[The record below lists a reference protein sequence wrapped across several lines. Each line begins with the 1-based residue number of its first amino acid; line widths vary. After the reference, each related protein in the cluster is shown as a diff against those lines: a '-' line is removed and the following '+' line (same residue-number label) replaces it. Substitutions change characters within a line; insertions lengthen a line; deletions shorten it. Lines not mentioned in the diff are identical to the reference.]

1 MAYPAECF
9 GRYKDLIKWLKDN
22 LKFKKKEVSA
32 FMEIKLRNISIRW
45 QLMVTCI
52 FLVAVPVL
60 TLGFISYRNTR
71 IETYQ
76 QIESRLQQQA
86 LQVNLLVKS
95 VHSEIETNL
104 HNSDES
110 VHKIVGSQAAV
121 LQNVLTNWRGADSSL
136 KDLIA
141 ATKVGSTG
149 YVWVLDY
156 QGNYLVSQD
165 RQRDGENIWNAK
177 DAHGRPFIQEA
188 IAKARKLDPGQI
200 GYHVYPWK
208 NHDEEIARNKIAAL
222 VHDVERKWILGVSVH
237 LEELIDYSFTKTK
250 VDLLKNQLADIVV
263 GKTGYIFI
271 LDEKGNYVLSFKR
284 QRDGEN
290 IWSAKDA
297 DGSLFIQ
304 DIVKKAMAL
313 GDGDTATTY
322 YAWQNQNENKS
333 RLKLASYAYMP
344 ERKWIVAASAYQE
357 DFLDGLNQILEWTII
372 ISVVA
377 ILSGS
382 LLAYFFARSMAQKFK
397 EIVTSMNQISLGD
410 LDIIVQEDCGKNEI
424 GQMHNAMN
432 HMVSNLRTTA
442 KMAEKIA
449 QGELNVE
456 VNVLS
461 DKDTLGKSLSDM
473 VEKFQEV
480 VADVK
485 FAADNVADGSEQL
498 SASSEQM
505 SQGATEQAAAAEQA
519 SSSMEEMAANIKQN
533 ADNALQTEKIA
544 LKTSEDADQG
554 GKAVNQT
561 VAAMKQIAEKINI
574 VEEIA
579 RQTDLLALNA
589 AIEAARAGE
598 HGKGFAVVASE
609 VRKLAERS
617 QEAAAEISNLSATS
631 VEIAE
636 SAGEMLAR
644 IVPDIQKTANLVQE
658 ITAASNEQ
666 NTGADQIN
674 SAIQQ
679 LDQVIQQNA
688 SLSEEMA
695 STSEELAGQARQLQQ
710 TIAFFKVDQNDKL
723 DVFRNENRHHQK
735 QGAGSKEYARKKS
748 HSKAKRQKDD
758 RPNVGYFGSS
768 QHPTQKSGI
777 TLNMDRDVFSDQSDD
792 EFEKY

>member
-1 MAYPAECF
+1 MPAT
-9 GRYKDLIKWLKDN
+9 
-22 LKFKKKEVSA
+22 
-32 FMEIKLRNISIRW
+32 EIKLRNISIRW

-60 TLGFISYRNTR
+60 TLGFISYHNTR
-71 IETYQ
+71 IETYK
-76 QIESRLQQQA
+76 QIETRLQQQA

-110 VHKIVGSQAAV
+110 VHKIVGSQADV
-121 LQNVLTNWRGADSSL
+121 LQNVLTSWRGADNSL

-141 ATKVGSTG
+141 STKVGQTG

-156 QGNYLVSQD
+156 QGKYLVSQD
-165 RQRDGENIWNAK
+165 RRRDGENVWNAR
-177 DAHGRPFIQEA
+177 DAEGRPFIQEA
-188 IAKARKLDPGQI
+188 IAKARKLDPGRI

-208 NHDEEIARNKIAAL
+208 DQGEDVARSKIAAL
-222 VHDVERKWILGVSVH
+222 VHDPGRQWIVGVSVH

-250 VDLLKNQLADIVV
+250 IDTLKNQLADIVV

-271 LDEKGNYVLSFKR
+271 LDEKGNYALSYKR

-290 IWSAKDA
+290 IWDAKDA
-297 DGSLFIQ
+297 DGNLFIQ
-304 DIVKKAMAL
+304 DVVKKGMAL
-313 GDGDTATTY
+313 RDGETATTY
-322 YAWQNQNENKS
+322 YSWKNQNENKA

-344 ERKWIVAASAYQE
+344 ERKWVVAASAYQE

-372 ISVVA
+372 ISVLS

-382 LLAYFFARSMAQKFK
+382 VLAYIFALSMANKFK
-397 EIVTSMNQISLGD
+397 EIVASMNRISLGD
-410 LDIIVQEDCGKNEI
+410 LDINVQEDCGKNEI

-432 HMVSNLRTTA
+432 HMVSNLKTTA

-449 QGELNVE
+449 QGELNVK

-461 DKDTLGKSLSDM
+461 DKDTLGKSLSEM
-473 VEKFQEV
+473 VRKFQEV

-485 FAADNVADGSEQL
+485 FASDNVADGSEQL

-561 VAAMKQIAEKINI
+561 VTAMKQIAEKINI

-710 TIAFFKVDQNDKL
+710 TIAFFKVDQDEQHSNL
-723 DVFRNENRHHQK
+723 FRDDRHHQK
-735 QGAGSKEYARKKS
+735 QLAAGSARDKEKS
-748 HSKAKRQKDD
+748 QPTAKRQKDD
-758 RPNVGYFGSS
+758 RPNVAHFGSS
-768 QHPTQKSGI
+768 HPPTKKGGI